1 MVILKKII
9 DIHCRET
16 YVAEIHISRNCI
28 QKIVRINEDVNC
40 SYILPGFIDSH
51 IHIES
56 SMLVPSEFA
65 RVAVK
70 HGTVATISDPHEIA
84 NVLGLKGVYYM
95 IRDAKRV
102 PFKFFF
108 GAPSCVPATS
118 FESAGARLDSKEVE
132 VLLKR
137 DDIWY
142 LSEMMNFPGVVSED
156 SEVLN
161 KISVA
166 KKLNKPI
173 DGHAPGLT
181 GEMASKY
188 FGVGISTDHEC
199 FTLEEALFKAKLGVK
214 ILIREGSAAKN
225 FDDLHP
231 LIKEYPELVMFCSD
245 DKHPD
250 DLLYGHIN
258 VLVKRALQL
267 GYDKYDVLR
276 AACLHPAEHYKVP
289 VGSLR
294 VGDPADFIEI
304 DNLENLNVLATYI
317 NGQCVYNLN
326 EVFISSQP
334 IEIENNFNLSLSKQI
349 DLNVPS
355 KGDLINVIQVRDK
368 QLITGSF
375 KTKPLTESGLVMS
388 DIQRDILKIVVLN
401 RYSNEPPS
409 RGFINGFGIKSGA
422 IASTIAH
429 DSHNIIAIGVSDE
442 DISNAINSLI
452 KCKGGISFSSGEEI
466 KVLPLPIAGLMSP
479 NTCEEVAEAYSE
491 ISSSVIKAGC
501 TLTSPFMSLS
511 FMALLVIPD
520 LKISDKGLFDGSQF
534 KFSPLFTS

>member
-326 EVFISSQP
+326 EVYISSQP
-334 IEIENNFNLSLSKQI
+334 IEIENNFNLTLSKQI

>member
-334 IEIENNFNLSLSKQI
+334 IEIENNFNLTLSKQI

-355 KGDLINVIQVRDK
+355 KGDLINIIQVRDK

-375 KTKPLTESGLVMS
+375 KTQPLTESGLVMS

-409 RGFINGFGIKSGA
+409 IGFINGFGIKSGA

-466 KVLPLPIAGLMSP
+466 KILPLPIAGLMSP
-479 NTCEEVAEAYSE
+479 NTCEEVAEAY
-491 ISSSVIKAGC
+491 IDVSSSVIKAGC

>member
-1 MVILKKII
+1 MVILRKII
-9 DIHCRET
+9 DIHSRET
-16 YVAEIHISRNCI
+16 YVAEIHISGNCI
-28 QKIVRINEDVNC
+28 QKIVRLHEDVNC
-40 SYILPGFIDSH
+40 NYILPGFIDSH

-84 NVLGLKGVYYM
+84 NVLGLKGVNYM
-95 IRDAKRV
+95 INDAIRV

-118 FESAGARLDSKEVE
+118 FEGAGARLDSKEVE
-132 VLLKR
+132 DLLNR
-137 DDIWY
+137 NDIWY
-142 LSEMMNFPGVVSED
+142 LSEMMNFPGVISGD

-161 KISVA
+161 KLSAA

-181 GEMASKY
+181 GEKASKY
-188 FGVGISTDHEC
+188 FEVGISTDHEC
-199 FTLEEALFKAKLGVK
+199 FTLEEALFKAELGVK

-225 FDDLHP
+225 FEALHP
-231 LIKEYPELVMFCSD
+231 LIEAYPQLVMFCSD

-250 DLLYGHIN
+250 DLLYGHIDK
-258 VLVKRALQL
+258 LVKRAIQL

-276 AACLHPAEHYKVP
+276 AACLHPIEHYKIP
-289 VGSLR
+289 VGTLR

-304 DNLENLNVLATYI
+304 DNLESLNVLATYI
-317 NGQCVYNLN
+317 NGKCVYSSG
-326 EVFISSQP
+326 EVHISSQP
-334 IEIENNFNLSLSKQI
+334 IEIENNFNLNNRIQN
-349 DLNVPS
+349 DLKVPIA
-355 KGDLINVIQVRDK
+355 GDSIQVIQVRDK

-375 KTKPLTESGLVMS
+375 KTKPLTDNGLVIS
-388 DIQRDILKIVVLN
+388 DIRRDILKIVVLN
-401 RYSNEPPS
+401 RYSNKPAS
-409 RGFINGFGIKSGA
+409 IGFIHGFGIRSGA

-429 DSHNIIAIGVSDE
+429 DSHNLIAVGVSDA

-452 KCKGGISFSSGEEI
+452 QCKGGISFSSGEGI
-466 KVLPLPIAGLMSP
+466 KILPLPIAGLMSP
-479 NTCEEVAEAYSE
+479 NTCEEVAEAYAE
-491 ISSSVIKAGC
+491 ISSNVLQAGC

-520 LKISDKGLFDGSQF
+520 LKISDQGLFDGSEF
-534 KFSPLFTS
+534 KFTPLFTS

>member
-409 RGFINGFGIKSGA
+409 IGFINGFGIMSGA

>member
-326 EVFISSQP
+326 EVYISSQP

>member
-1 MVILKKII
+1 MILQRNVIDLYN
-9 DIHCRET
+9 RET
-16 YVAEIHISRNCI
+16 YPAEVTIKDH
-28 QKIVRINEDVNC
+28 KIFNIKRLDRTKIDT
-40 SYILPGFIDSH
+40 YILPGFIDSH

-84 NVLGLKGVYYM
+84 NVLGVNGVKYM
-95 IRDAKRV
+95 ISDAKRV

-108 GAPSCVPATS
+108 GAPSCVPATT
-118 FESAGARLDSKEVE
+118 FESAGARLNSEEVE
-132 VLLKR
+132 ELLKLN
-137 DDIWY
+137 DIWY
-142 LSEMMNFPGVVSED
+142 LSEMMNFPGVLSGEE
-156 SEVLN
+156 EVLK

-166 KKLNKPI
+166 KELNKPI

-181 GEMASKY
+181 SEIAEKY

-199 FTLEEALFKAKLGVK
+199 VSLDEARFKAKLGVK

-225 FDDLHP
+225 FEALHP
-231 LIKEYPELVMFCSD
+231 LIKEFPELVMFCSD

-250 DLLYGHIN
+250 DFLFGHIDL
-258 VLVKRALQL
+258 LVKRALQL
-267 GYDKYDVLR
+267 GYDKYDILR
-276 AACLHPAEHYKVP
+276 AACLHPIEHYNVP

-304 DNLENLNVLATYI
+304 DNLENLDVLATYI
-317 NGQCVYNLN
+317 NGECVYSSNK
-326 EVFISSQP
+326 VHISSQP
-334 IEIENNFNLSLSKQI
+334 IEIENHFNLTLANQI
-349 DLNVPS
+349 EINVPVG
-355 KGDLINVIQVRDK
+355 GDLLNVIQVLDK
-368 QLITGSF
+368 QLITDSF
-375 KTKPLTESGLVMS
+375 QTQPLIKNGLVIS
-388 DIQRDILKIVVLN
+388 DTQRDILKIVVLN
-401 RYSNEPPS
+401 RYSNEPAS
-409 RGFINGFGIKSGA
+409 IGFIHGFGIKTGA
-422 IASTIAH
+422 LASTIAH
-429 DSHNIIAIGVSDE
+429 DSHNVIAVGVSDE

-511 FMALLVIPD
+511 FMALLVIPN

-534 KFSPLFTS
+534 KFTPLFTS